1 MVNEIH
7 KWFKYI
13 QVPKIELG
21 NQSICPYA
29 KTATNQFTVE
39 ACELNTI
46 NVQIDHCNI
55 IDNKVC
61 IFYLLNYLEYTVE
74 ALEHMTKYLNEQYM
88 SLNKVVL
95 DSDPRTPFSLNG
107 VVTNFPDCYIWI
119 VQDLNDLT
127 SKSDKL
133 FKSTS
138 YYDYWSQE
146 QLNDVVTWR
155 TNIYNGNEIRE

>member
-1 MVNEIH
+1 MVSKLKEWI
-7 KWFKYI
+7 KYI
-13 QVPKIELG
+13 QVPRSELG
-21 NQSICPYA
+21 NYSVCPYA
-29 KTATNQFTVE
+29 STVSNQLTIE

-46 NVQIDHCNI
+46 NSQINQCNI

-61 IFYLLNYLEYTVE
+61 IFYLLNYLEYSIE
-74 ALEHMTKYLNEQYM
+74 ALEQMTKYLNEQYM
-88 SLNKVVL
+88 SFNKVVL

-127 SKSDKL
+127 NKSNKL
-133 FKSTS
+133 FKST